1 MSGSGSEALL
11 RSFKESQTK
20 SKLKERRMQIKKEGN
35 VDDGSPGSSI
45 GGIELDHIAIKRD
58 LEPSND
64 QTLTIH
70 ERVGG
75 SSIPPDDR
83 SGEELIP
90 SALRS
95 LEEEVVIKAEDIR
108 AEMSNTTS
116 KAGKRKSTGTVVGVE
131 TIKGVDEGRV
141 MTRGKKAR
149 LSQAAAKEEVVPLDE
164 AVMILGRSGPIPWVE
179 KASTPTT
186 TTTQQVNG
194 TYESADWRDEA
205 YDARDSLPGYPTA
218 GPSNPHA
225 RLSFAGP
232 SSFSCGTREKGHGW
246 YIRQYERHHHDQC
259 QYERY
264 HYGQYQSRRKHDQ
277 GEEEGKSECQC
288 TRQGKRDSANWRGEV
303 REMEEKVRL

>member
-232 SSFSCGTREKGHGW
+232 STRPSHVELEKKVMDGIYANMNDTTMINASMNDTTTGNTSLDESM
-246 YIRQYERHHHDQC
+246 I
-259 QYERY
+259 
-264 HYGQYQSRRKHDQ
+264 K
-277 GEEEGKSECQC
+277 
-288 TRQGKRDSANWRGEV
+288 GKRKGKASLNTKGKVNGVPPAGEV
-303 REMEEKVRL
+303 RSGRWRKK